1 MESGARTLGLVL
13 VRDVEKEDS
22 PENLHPVGVAGK
34 ILEAI
39 QEEEGNAH
47 ILISCL
53 ERFSIRKLKKH
64 PRDSSQG
71 WNITMPLSSPRTRN

>member
-13 VRDVEKEDS
+13 VKDVDKEDS

-39 QEEEGNAH
+39 QEDIAPRFRDVQQP
-47 ILISCL
+47 
-53 ERFSIRKLKKH
+53 ERQPVQARE
-64 PRDSSQG
+64 PR
-71 WNITMPLSSPRTRN
+71 

>member
-22 PENLHPVGVAGK
+22 PENLYPVGVAGK

-47 ILISCL
+47 ILISCPVSYTQL
-53 ERFSIRKLKKH
+53 TLPTICSL
-64 PRDSSQG
+64 
-71 WNITMPLSSPRTRN
+71 